1 MHTRFFSQ
9 ETYTLVLLQNQTRP
23 SSIMHLMLPE
33 PAYPRRAHVI
43 ELSSALDRTADGGA
57 AAVPL
62 QEGRRGRIDPP
73 DPKVIGVLIRCP

>member
-1 MHTRFFSQ
+1 
-9 ETYTLVLLQNQTRP
+9 
-23 SSIMHLMLPE
+23 MHLMLPE

-73 DPKVIGVLIRCP
+73 DP